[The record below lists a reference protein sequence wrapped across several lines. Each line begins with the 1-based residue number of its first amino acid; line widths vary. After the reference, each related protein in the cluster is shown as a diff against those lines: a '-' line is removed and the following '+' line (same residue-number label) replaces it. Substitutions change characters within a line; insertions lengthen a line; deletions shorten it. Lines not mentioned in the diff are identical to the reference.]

1 MPTFL
6 HLFSTTDKGKTDSQE
21 DICHLHVPSEAILKF
36 DVILPENNNNNN
48 NKTTTQKQNCAN
60 CPVVYLQQMSK
71 SNFIIPHEVCFS

>member
-36 DVILPENNNNNN
+36 DVILPENNNKNNN
-48 NKTTTQKQNCAN
+48 TKTELC
-60 CPVVYLQQMSK
+60 
-71 SNFIIPHEVCFS
+71 